1 VLTEFPNVRQEPLGY
16 RRLFCDE
23 QYDLYAWYDAPGG
36 RLFGFQL
43 VYFEEDGQKALTWTE
58 DEGYR
63 HNAVDGWDSGRFN
76 KTPLLVPD
84 GTFVPQMVLGRL
96 TPLLDE
102 VDPAVRR
109 LVVERINGFPGPAGA
124 P

>member
-1 VLTEFPNVRQEPLGY
+1 MLKEFSNVRQEPTGF

-23 QYDLYAWYDAPGG
+23 SYDLYAWYDAPGG

-43 VYFEEDGQKALTWTE
+43 VYFEEDVQKALTWTE
-58 DEGYR
+58 TEGYR

-84 GTFVPQMVLGRL
+84 GTFVPEVLAHRVS
-96 TPLLDE
+96 PLLGE
-102 VDPAVRR
+102 VDPAVRQ
-109 LVVERINGFPGPAGA
+109 LVLDRIVAFPSP
-124 P
+124 PKP